1 MTDTHDHDTPV
12 ICPRCAGRGS
22 LLFDEGGIDIQRF
35 CPLCEGR
42 GAVSREGGDAYL
54 RRRREAREA
63 AAMVGM
69 GDDDL
74 GDAPAGRASG
84 FLAGAVTGAALA
96 VVLTVVA
103 AMLIGG

>member
-1 MTDTHDHDTPV
+1 MTDTHDHDDLRV
-12 ICPRCAGRGS
+12 ICPRCDGWGS
-22 LLFDEGGIDIQRF
+22 LGCGEIDRARP

-42 GAVSREGGDAYL
+42 GAVSEADEAAYL
-54 RRRREAREA
+54 RRRREAWES

-69 GDDDL
+69 DDDDL

-84 FLAGAVTGAALA
+84 FLAGAVAGAALA
-96 VVLTVVA
+96 GVLTVVA